1 LLFVEPRIADSK
13 RIADP
18 TGKLGNCSLPFP
30 PRWRISGKSGNRP
43 LPNVRLL
50 WGSKMT
56 KPDVASAALVR
67 AWSAYRLINQGI
79 AENDERRT
87 SLERFI
93 RQRLA
98 AGVDDVE
105 MLAVAGLKFLK
116 QLDQSGTASEE

>member
-1 LLFVEPRIADSK
+1 MA
-13 RIADP
+13 
-18 TGKLGNCSLPFP
+18 
-30 PRWRISGKSGNRP
+30 
-43 LPNVRLL
+43 
-50 WGSKMT
+50 

-79 AENDERRT
+79 PENDERRA

-116 QLDQSGTASEE
+116 TVDQSGTASDD